1 MTTTE
6 TAMDSTGLSSITEAV
21 TMAKL
26 TVASGRQ
33 VLMPLLKIDNRL
45 VGLADAASHLA
56 LA

>member
-21 TMAKL
+21 TMVKL

-45 VGLADAASHLA
+45 AGLADAGSHLA